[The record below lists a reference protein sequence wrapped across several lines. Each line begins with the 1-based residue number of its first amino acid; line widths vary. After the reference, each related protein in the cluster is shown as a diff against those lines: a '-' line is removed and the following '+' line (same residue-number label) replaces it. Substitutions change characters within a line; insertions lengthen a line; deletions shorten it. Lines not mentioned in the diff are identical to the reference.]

1 MERER
6 SDMSEN
12 LPQIKIEH
20 LPELRRFELTRDGVE
35 LAHVEYVP
43 RAGVWVF
50 THTWTEPIA
59 RGEGLAAKV
68 VRAALLGARESGV
81 TVRPVCPYVVDYL
94 AEHREFNDLLVIPDS
109 S

>member
-1 MERER
+1 MG
-6 SDMSEN
+6 DN
-12 LPQIKIEH
+12 IPQIQIEH
-20 LPELRRFELTRDGVE
+20 LPGLRRFELTREGVE

-43 RAGVWVF
+43 RDGVWVF

-68 VRAALLGARESGV
+68 VNAALSGAREAGV

-94 AEHREFNDLLVIPDS
+94 AEHPEFNDLLVAAEPT
-109 S
+109 